1 MTPTNDLAFLQDAS
15 KTAELEA
22 RASEIEEALDV
33 MCDHISPTTSLNLT
47 KIDVRYRLLK
57 IELCDIYQ
65 TLFLRY
71 RSLAK

>member
-1 MTPTNDLAFLQDAS
+1 MTAKNGISFLQDAL

-22 RASEIEEALDV
+22 RAIEIEEALDV
-33 MCDHISPTTSLNLT
+33 MCDHIAPTTSLNLT
-47 KIDVRYRLLK
+47 EIDVRYRQLK